1 MEKVRYNFVDEIRGV
16 AIILMV
22 IFHLFY
28 DLNIFKFVSIDFAK
42 DPFWWGLP
50 RVIVF
55 LFFISVGMGL
65 PLAHTPKIKW
75 NKFWVRFLKIAG
87 FALLITLVTYFLFPD
102 RWVYF
107 GTLHC
112 IAVCSLWALPF
123 LKLPKVALLTFLA
136 LAIPSTF
143 FDLDIPWIVLH
154 GFSMDYISPF
164 PWFGVVALGIFF
176 FHVNFHKTDLD
187 KWGIGPMLRPLRYM
201 GKHSL
206 LIYVIHQPV
215 IFGTIF
221 LLNKLIS

>member
-1 MEKVRYNFVDEIRGV
+1 MQKFRYNVVDEIRGF
-16 AIILMV
+16 AIALMV
-22 IFHLFY
+22 IFHFFY
-28 DLNIFKFVSIDFAK
+28 DLNILNFVKIDFTG
-42 DPFWWGLP
+42 DLFWWIFP

-55 LFFISVGMGL
+55 LFFLSVGLGL

-75 NKFWVRFLKIAG
+75 NKFWIRFIKISGYAV
-87 FALLITLVTYFLFPD
+87 LISLTTYFLFPD

-112 IAVCSLWALPF
+112 IALCSLLALPF
-123 LKLPKVALLTFLA
+123 LKWPKVGLIIFLA

-143 FDLDIPWIVLH
+143 FNFDLPWIVLH

-176 FHVNFHKTDLD
+176 FHVNFHKVDLA
-187 KWGIGPMLRPLRYM
+187 KWGVGPLLKPLRFM

-206 LIYVIHQPV
+206 VIYVLHQPI
-215 IFGTIF
+215 IFGILF
-221 LLNKLIS
+221 ALSKIIS